1 MNNLTRIIEEKG
13 VIESA
18 KDIFLNKKQILET
31 YKNKYFGDNEIK
43 ELAILRLEIC
53 SNCDL
58 KKGVQEIGNS
68 WFCPTGMGCSCS
80 LTNKAHNYNSRCK
93 EGKWDV
99 LKTFKE

>member
-18 KDIFLNKKQILET
+18 KDIFLNKNQILE
-31 YKNKYFGDNEIK
+31 GGIDMIELHNEIK

-53 SNCDL
+53 SNCDF
-58 KKGVQEIGNS
+58 KKGAQENGNS

-80 LTNKAHNYNSRCK
+80 LANKAHNYNSRCK